1 MASYNKT
8 ILLPDE
14 VKDMI
19 NFNRSVFYDSMIHIH
34 PKDDSLVNFF
44 IAYLFCFYK
53 NYIFHSETKTVGSF
67 KKYRTCKSIFK
78 RRNA

>member
-44 IAYLFCFYK
+44 IAYLFRFYIKVFFSLRNK
-53 NYIFHSETKTVGSF
+53 N
-67 KKYRTCKSIFK
+67 C
-78 RRNA
+78 